1 MNRDLINSPVER
13 QNILNNSIALKDEQG
28 VLSESIACIIFD
40 LDYPPEL
47 HDLLNQYKNQTN

>member
-28 VLSESIACIIFD
+28 VLSEFIACIIFD

-47 HDLLNQYKNQTN
+47 HDLLLSLIHI